1 MPTLYLFNQN
11 TSRKILE
18 ITRPLQYNIL
28 VKDLKYIIQTPQ
40 RRHYESIGEI
50 FLKTSDFYFDLP
62 QELIAQH
69 PVEQRDHS
77 RMMRIDRKTGEI
89 EHLHFYDLV
98 DQLEP
103 GDLLVM
109 NDSRVLPAR
118 LIGER
123 EDTHSPIEFLLLNQR
138 DLDVWEIL
146 VRPGKHAKIGKR
158 FVFGGGMLRAEV
170 IDIIED
176 GNRIVKFEHE
186 GNIYNVLDAIGQ
198 MPLPPYITEKLEDK
212 ERYQTVYSD
221 PVGSAA
227 APTAGLHFTNELL
240 DKIRAKGI
248 NTAFVTLHVG
258 LGTFRPVKVE
268 DFEHHIMHTEH
279 YMVPKETA
287 ELIKK
292 TKAEGH
298 RVIAVGT
305 TSCRTLE
312 SVAAKYG
319 EVREDDDNTSIF
331 IYPGFEFKVLDGLI
345 TNFHLPEST
354 LIMLVSAFAGYENV
368 MHAYK
373 VAVEEKYRFFS
384 FGDCCLFI

>member
-1 MPTLYLFNQN
+1 M
-11 TSRKILE
+11 LE
-18 ITRPLQYNIL
+18 IMLCMQYNIL
-28 VKDLKYIIQTPQ
+28 VTKQKYNTKKDDRQKPAKDQ
-40 RRHYESIGEI
+40 GD

-77 RMMRIDRKTGEI
+77 RMMKINRKTGEI

-312 SVAAKYG
+312 SVAAKFG

>member
-1 MPTLYLFNQN
+1 M
-11 TSRKILE
+11 LE
-18 ITRPLQYNIL
+18 IMLCMQYNIL
-28 VKDLKYIIQTPQ
+28 VTKQKYNTKKDDRQKPAKDQ
-40 RRHYESIGEI
+40 GD

-77 RMMRIDRKTGEI
+77 RMMKINRKTGEI

-240 DKIRAKGI
+240 YKIRAKGI

-312 SVAAKYG
+312 SVAAKFG

>member
-1 MPTLYLFNQN
+1 M
-11 TSRKILE
+11 LE
-18 ITRPLQYNIL
+18 IMLCMQYNIL
-28 VKDLKYIIQTPQ
+28 VTKQKYNTKKDDRQKPAKDQ
-40 RRHYESIGEI
+40 GD

-77 RMMRIDRKTGEI
+77 RMMKINRKTGEI

-158 FVFGGGMLRAEV
+158 FIFGGGMLRAEV

-312 SVAAKYG
+312 SVAAKFG

-373 VAVEEKYRFFS
+373 VAVDEKYRFFS

>member
-1 MPTLYLFNQN
+1 MPTLYVFKQN

-18 ITRPLQYNIL
+18 IAAALQYNIL
-28 VKDLKYIIQTPQ
+28 VVNEKYICDRKGGATKAWVK
-40 RRHYESIGEI
+40 

-170 IDIIED
+170 IDIVED

-221 PVGSAA
+221 PIGSAA

-240 DKIRAKGI
+240 DKIRAKGV

-312 SVAAKYG
+312 SVAAKFG